1 MQSMRIAVAAS
12 FTAEPLADSLHF
24 WSEKLHWHAD
34 ISFAP
39 YNQIFQQ
46 LLDPASLLST
56 NQHGMNLVLVRP
68 EDWVRYEEQRKTRS
82 VSDSQDKIEQSARE
96 LVEALRSAAQRSS
109 VAYIVCLCPAS
120 PDKVNDPFLQ
130 RTENSIYAQLSS
142 VPGIHL
148 LKSTEVLGA
157 DKVGSYYDQ
166 DRDEMG
172 HIPYTPEFFAAL
184 GTVLAR
190 KIGALQRTPYKVI
203 VVDCDETLWTGVC
216 GEVGASGIA
225 IDVGRR
231 HLQEFLVRQHDEGML
246 LCLCSKNNQ
255 EDVDEVFRCRS
266 EMPLTREH
274 IVAQR
279 VNWDPKPEN
288 LRALAS
294 ELHLGLDSFIF
305 LDDNPLEC
313 EQVKANCPEVLTL
326 QLPATS
332 EKIPQFLENVWAFD
346 KQKITDEDR
355 KRASLYRENRERD
368 RFRQEAP
375 TLEGFFAGLRLKI
388 DINPLTSEQVP
399 RVSQLT
405 QRTNQFNCTTLR
417 RTEQQIRQAWSAGEL
432 ECLTVSVSDR
442 FGDYGLTGATMFRV
456 GSDALLV
463 DTFLLSCRVLGRGVE
478 HSMLRRLGEVAKSRG
493 LARVDLQ
500 FIASKKNTPALSF
513 LEMVAGQ
520 FKEDVEGGSWFR
532 VPSDYAAEL
541 SEARILAT
549 SQTAAD
555 AVRNQEKA
563 GIKPTFT
570 EAPSEVM
577 QEIATVLTDVPA
589 IVSAIRE
596 QKRVSEH
603 ARVVE
608 APRDSDSL
616 HQAVVE
622 AWAEVLGTSEINPQ
636 DDFFALGGDS
646 LLATQ
651 VISRLRQVCGVRLH
665 LRDIFDHPTVSGL
678 AERIRTADQK
688 SRTQAAEAPTAH
700 VLKSHQST
708 TSIQKS
714 DSIPK
719 RRQQNT
725 CALSFTQQ
733 RWWFLNQWAPGTADH
748 LSLVLRLQGDLDKNS
763 LERALTAVT
772 ERHEVLRTN
781 YVLLEGS
788 PVQVIAP
795 PAPVTL
801 SNIDLRHVGEQ
812 EREKE
817 TDRVVAQEFRRTF
830 DLSHD
835 PILRPTLLEFSSD
848 CHVLVLVMHHIA
860 SDGWARGILLRE
872 LEAFY
877 NAYSGQKEPALPE
890 LPVQYADYA
899 LWQRERMAK
908 GELDEQLSFWK
919 KQLADAPSILELPTD
934 RPRPSVQD
942 LREGVHIR
950 VLSRGLL
957 ERLHKLSQQ
966 QGTTLF
972 MTLLAAYEVLLHRY
986 SGQED
991 VVIGSPVA
999 GRNNPSIEG
1008 LIGCFINMV
1017 VFRNQ
1022 VSGKQSF
1029 SELLSKV
1036 REVALAAQDNQ
1047 DAPFERLVEELEHG
1061 RDMSRAPI
1069 FQVVFA
1075 LENLLSK
1082 PHFRGLE
1089 VDVREEETRT
1099 AFHDVSLFVAER
1111 CDGLRV
1117 RFEYRTDL
1125 FDAATIERMAGHFEN
1140 LLTAITADPG
1150 QQIASLPMLSEAEHN
1165 QLLYGWNQSREF
1177 PVNVCIHQL
1186 FEAQVR
1192 RVPQNV
1198 ALVFEH
1204 QSMSYAELNARSNQ
1218 LARYLSRMGVGPD
1231 VLVGLCVERSLDMV
1245 VGILGI
1251 VKAGG
1256 AYLPLDPR
1264 YPTDRLAFMVEDA
1277 KPPVVLTQ
1285 YELKESLPDIDG
1297 QVIALD
1303 ADWAEIEREE
1313 ESDLAC
1319 AAQPENLAYVIYTSG
1334 STGRP
1339 KGCQITHGNVV
1350 RLFDATAEWYG
1361 FNERDV
1367 WTMFHS
1373 YAFDFSV
1380 WELWGALIY
1389 GGRVVV
1395 VPYLVSRSPE
1405 EFYQLL
1411 ETEQVTVL
1419 NQTPSSFRQ
1428 LMHAEELMGRGKLSL
1443 RYVIFGGEALEMQ
1456 SLRPWFERH
1465 GDQTPQLVNMY
1476 GITET
1481 TVHVTYRPLSMAD
1494 TASGSVIGCP
1504 IPDLQ
1509 VYLLDPTLEPSPIG
1523 VPGEMY
1529 IGGAGVARGYLNR
1542 PELNAERFVPDRF
1555 HSNSDQRLYRSGDL
1569 ARRLPN
1575 GDIEYLGRIDQQ
1587 VKIRGFRIELG
1598 EIESVLGKHPGVRE
1612 SVVLIRDDEGG
1623 EKRLLAYVVPHTGQT
1638 LSSNE
1643 LHTFLKDRLPEYMV
1657 PAAFVKLERMPLT
1670 SNGKI
1675 DRRALPEAEIALAEA
1690 EGTYVAPRT
1699 PLEDE
1704 VIAAWKEVLGLE
1716 RIGVHDNF
1724 FQIGGHSLLATR
1736 VIILLR
1742 SKLGLNFS
1750 LRLLFENPTVEGMA
1764 SALIETLLEHGDETE
1779 LADLVSEVEGL
1790 SDEAARQMRNGIA
1803 QRDPLIL
1810 QSKALTDAGD

>member
-1 MQSMRIAVAAS
+1 
-12 FTAEPLADSLHF
+12 
-24 WSEKLHWHAD
+24 
-34 ISFAP
+34 
-39 YNQIFQQ
+39 
-46 LLDPASLLST
+46 
-56 NQHGMNLVLVRP
+56 
-68 EDWVRYEEQRKTRS
+68 
-82 VSDSQDKIEQSARE
+82 
-96 LVEALRSAAQRSS
+96 
-109 VAYIVCLCPAS
+109 
-120 PDKVNDPFLQ
+120 
-130 RTENSIYAQLSS
+130 
-142 VPGIHL
+142 
-148 LKSTEVLGA
+148 
-157 DKVGSYYDQ
+157 
-166 DRDEMG
+166 
-172 HIPYTPEFFAAL
+172 
-184 GTVLAR
+184 
-190 KIGALQRTPYKVI
+190 
-203 VVDCDETLWTGVC
+203 
-216 GEVGASGIA
+216 
-225 IDVGRR
+225 
-231 HLQEFLVRQHDEGML
+231 
-246 LCLCSKNNQ
+246 
-255 EDVDEVFRCRS
+255 
-266 EMPLTREH
+266 
-274 IVAQR
+274 
-279 VNWDPKPEN
+279 
-288 LRALAS
+288 
-294 ELHLGLDSFIF
+294 
-305 LDDNPLEC
+305 
-313 EQVKANCPEVLTL
+313 
-326 QLPATS
+326 
-332 EKIPQFLENVWAFD
+332 
-346 KQKITDEDR
+346 
-355 KRASLYRENRERD
+355 
-368 RFRQEAP
+368 
-375 TLEGFFAGLRLKI
+375 
-388 DINPLTSEQVP
+388 
-399 RVSQLT
+399 
-405 QRTNQFNCTTLR
+405 
-417 RTEQQIRQAWSAGEL
+417 
-432 ECLTVSVSDR
+432 
-442 FGDYGLTGATMFRV
+442 
-456 GSDALLV
+456 
-463 DTFLLSCRVLGRGVE
+463 
-478 HSMLRRLGEVAKSRG
+478 
-493 LARVDLQ
+493 
-500 FIASKKNTPALSF
+500 
-513 LEMVAGQ
+513 
-520 FKEDVEGGSWFR
+520 
-532 VPSDYAAEL
+532 
-541 SEARILAT
+541 
-549 SQTAAD
+549 
-555 AVRNQEKA
+555 
-563 GIKPTFT
+563 
-570 EAPSEVM
+570 
-577 QEIATVLTDVPA
+577 
-589 IVSAIRE
+589 
-596 QKRVSEH
+596 
-603 ARVVE
+603 
-608 APRDSDSL
+608 
-616 HQAVVE
+616 
-622 AWAEVLGTSEINPQ
+622 
-636 DDFFALGGDS
+636 
-646 LLATQ
+646 
-651 VISRLRQVCGVRLH
+651 
-665 LRDIFDHPTVSGL
+665 
-678 AERIRTADQK
+678 
-688 SRTQAAEAPTAH
+688 
-700 VLKSHQST
+700 
-708 TSIQKS
+708 
-714 DSIPK
+714 
-719 RRQQNT
+719 
-725 CALSFTQQ
+725 
-733 RWWFLNQWAPGTADH
+733 
-748 LSLVLRLQGDLDKNS
+748 
-763 LERALTAVT
+763 
-772 ERHEVLRTN
+772 
-781 YVLLEGS
+781 
-788 PVQVIAP
+788 
-795 PAPVTL
+795 
-801 SNIDLRHVGEQ
+801 
-812 EREKE
+812 
-817 TDRVVAQEFRRTF
+817 
-830 DLSHD
+830 
-835 PILRPTLLEFSSD
+835 
-848 CHVLVLVMHHIA
+848 
-860 SDGWARGILLRE
+860 
-872 LEAFY
+872 
-877 NAYSGQKEPALPE
+877 
-890 LPVQYADYA
+890 
-899 LWQRERMAK
+899 
-908 GELDEQLSFWK
+908 
-919 KQLADAPSILELPTD
+919 
-934 RPRPSVQD
+934 
-942 LREGVHIR
+942 
-950 VLSRGLL
+950 
-957 ERLHKLSQQ
+957 
-966 QGTTLF
+966 
-972 MTLLAAYEVLLHRY
+972 
-986 SGQED
+986 
-991 VVIGSPVA
+991 
-999 GRNNPSIEG
+999 
-1008 LIGCFINMV
+1008 
-1017 VFRNQ
+1017 
-1022 VSGKQSF
+1022 
-1029 SELLSKV
+1029 
-1036 REVALAAQDNQ
+1036 
-1047 DAPFERLVEELEHG
+1047 
-1061 RDMSRAPI
+1061 
-1069 FQVVFA
+1069 
-1075 LENLLSK
+1075 
-1082 PHFRGLE
+1082 
-1089 VDVREEETRT
+1089 
-1099 AFHDVSLFVAER
+1099 
-1111 CDGLRV
+1111 
-1117 RFEYRTDL
+1117 
-1125 FDAATIERMAGHFEN
+1125 
-1140 LLTAITADPG
+1140 
-1150 QQIASLPMLSEAEHN
+1150 
-1165 QLLYGWNQSREF
+1165 
-1177 PVNVCIHQL
+1177 L

-1411 ETEQVTVL
+1411 ETQQVTVL

-1428 LMHAEELMGRGKLSL
+1428 LVHAEELMGRGKLSL

-1465 GDQTPQLVNMY
+1465 GDETPQLVNMY

-1529 IGGAGVARGYLNR
+1529 VGGAGVARGYLNR

-1704 VIAAWKEVLGLE
+1704 VIAAWKQVLGLE